1 MSATASVQRPP
12 TPPDNAVAWL
22 RQADA
27 HHTAGR
33 LGDALVCY
41 SEALRQNPGLYEACY
56 NTGLIYQ
63 SIRQPSQASAFY
75 RRALQ
80 VKPDLAP
87 AWNNLGRIHV
97 DAGELEPAADCFL
110 RAIRMKPN
118 FAEAHF
124 NLGEVLRTRQKQRE
138 AIEAYRMA
146 LRLSPTLVGAWN
158 NLGNLLRDGG
168 DLIGAAECFR
178 EVVRLRP
185 DLHEGHYNLGSTLKD
200 MDQAPEAASC
210 LREAVLL
217 QPEHAESWNNLA
229 LVHKNAAEWEKA
241 IACFGESIR
250 LKSDLAAA
258 YWNRSFVH
266 LLHGRFREGW
276 QDYEWRFRLP
286 NWRRIY
292 PYRPRQ
298 PRWDGATDPSLTIL
312 VHDEQGLGDTLQFVR
327 YLPEVKRRCGRVI
340 LETRRELIPLLA
352 GNLAVD
358 EIVARPDDEQAPG
371 PAADRYVPLMSLP
384 HLFGTTADT
393 VPAEVPYIRPD
404 PRRSS
409 AWAERMEG
417 PGLKVGLVWAGR
429 PEHQNDRN
437 RSFRLDTFLPL
448 ARIPGVRLYSL
459 QKGTAES
466 QIADSALRDAIVPL
480 GPELHDFS
488 DTAAALSH
496 LDLLVSVDT
505 SVAHLAGAMARPVW
519 VLLPNI
525 PDWRWMLELDRSPW
539 YPTMR
544 LFRRRANRD
553 WNAVVDSIRMEIE
566 RMDGMAPAG
575 LQSAGCRICGT
586 SVFPRGNHGL

>member
-1 MSATASVQRPP
+1 MPWPATARRSACTPGCTRPATTRGSFISP
-12 TPPDNAVAWL
+12 V
-22 RQADA
+22 
-27 HHTAGR
+27 
-33 LGDALVCY
+33 
-41 SEALRQNPGLYEACY
+41 
-56 NTGLIYQ
+56 
-63 SIRQPSQASAFY
+63 RQPSQASAFY

-110 RAIRMKPN
+110 RAIRLKPD

-146 LRLSPTLVGAWN
+146 LRLNPTLVGAWN

-168 DLIGAAECFR
+168 DPIGAAECFR
-178 EVVRLRP
+178 EVVGLRP

-200 MDQAPEAASC
+200 IGRAPEAAAC
-210 LREAVLL
+210 LCEAIRL
-217 QPEHAESWNNLA
+217 QPGHAESWNNLA
-229 LVHKNAAEWEKA
+229 LVHKNEAEWDKA

-266 LLHGRFREGW
+266 LLRGRFREGW
-276 QDYEWRFRLP
+276 QDYEWRFQLP

-298 PRWDGATDPSLTIL
+298 PRWDGTADPNLTIL

-327 YLPEVKRRCGRVI
+327 YLPEVRRRCGRVI
-340 LETRRELIPLLA
+340 LETRRELIPLLKDSV
-352 GNLAVD
+352 GID
-358 EIVARPDDEQAPG
+358 EIVARPEDERMPG
-371 PAADRYVPLMSLP
+371 VTADLHVPLMSLP
-384 HLFGTTADT
+384 FIFGTTGDT

-404 PRRSS
+404 ALRSS
-409 AWAERMEG
+409 AWAARIDG

-437 RSFRLDTFLPL
+437 RSCRLETFLPL

-459 QKGTAES
+459 QKGPAES
-466 QIADSALRDAIVPL
+466 QIANSALRDAIVHL

-519 VLLPNI
+519 VLLPHI
-525 PDWRWMLELDRSPW
+525 PDWRWMLDREDSPW

-544 LFRRRANRD
+544 LLRKTGISTWSPLADKVAAELRR
-553 WNAVVDSIRMEIE
+553 W
-566 RMDGMAPAG
+566 P
-575 LQSAGCRICGT
+575 T
-586 SVFPRGNHGL
+586 K

>member
-1 MSATASVQRPP
+1 MSATAPVQRPP
-12 TPPDNAVAWL
+12 TPPDNAAAWL

-33 LGDALVCY
+33 LDDALACY
-41 SEALRQNPGLYEACY
+41 SEALRLHPGLHEACY
-56 NTGLIYQ
+56 NAGLIYQ
-63 SIRQPSQASAFY
+63 SRRQPCQASAFY

-110 RAIRMKPN
+110 RAISLKPD

-124 NLGEVLRTRQKQRE
+124 NLGEVLRTRQKPRE

-146 LRLSPTLVGAWN
+146 LRLNPTMVGAWN

-168 DLIGAAECFR
+168 DLVGAAECFR

-185 DLHEGHYNLGSTLKD
+185 DLHEGYYNLGSTLKD
-200 MDQAPEAASC
+200 IGRAPEAAAC
-210 LREAVLL
+210 LCEAIRL
-217 QPEHAESWNNLA
+217 QPDHAESWNNLA
-229 LVHKNAAEWEKA
+229 LVHKNEAEWDEA

-298 PRWDGATDPSLTIL
+298 PRWDGTADPNLTVL

-327 YLPEVKRRCGRVI
+327 YLPELKRRCGRVI
-340 LETRRELIPLLA
+340 LETRRELIPLLR
-352 GNLAVD
+352 GNIDAD
-358 EIVARPDDEQAPG
+358 EIVARPDDEQTPG
-371 PAADRYVPLMSLP
+371 MAADRHIPLMSLP

-393 VPAEVPYIRPD
+393 VPAEVPYILPD
-404 PRRSS
+404 PRKSS
-409 AWAERMEG
+409 AWAARMDG
-417 PGLKVGLVWAGR
+417 QGLKVGLVWAGR

-437 RSFRLDTFLPL
+437 RSCRLETFLPL
-448 ARIPGVRLYSL
+448 ARIPGARLYSL
-459 QKGTAES
+459 QKGPAES
-466 QIADSALRDAIVPL
+466 QIADSALLDAIVHL
-480 GPELHDFS
+480 GPDLHDFA
-488 DTAAALSH
+488 DTAAALSRI
-496 LDLLVSVDT
+496 DLLVSVDT

-525 PDWRWMLELDRSPW
+525 PDWRWMLDREDSPW

-544 LFRRRANRD
+544 LFRQSRCGD
-553 WNAVVDSIRMEIE
+553 WEAVVDKI
-566 RMDGMAPAG
+566 AAA
-575 LQSAGCRICGT
+575 LQELA
-586 SVFPRGNHGL
+586 RG